1 MFVYHRERSK
11 LHQPVY
17 HRERSKLHQ
26 SIYQLVRYLAY
37 KCIILQH
44 INYSSLNIDIGGT
57 ADISVHEKQ
66 PSGQLKELHKASGG
80 PWGGSY
86 VDNNYISCLT
96 NIFGKATF
104 DRFKTEQMADFIDLH
119 REFETKKRGMRFDT
133 EGKITFK
140 VSAAMMEIFKDI
152 ENHSLEDRIEDLG
165 LSGKMSITGD
175 KLRVDSSVVKSWFD
189 GPVDSMICHVKDIL
203 SEPKMKDVKLM
214 LLVGGFGESR
224 YVQDRMVN
232 EFGSNYVIIPEE
244 AGLAVLK
251 GAVRFGHNPDIMSAR
266 VMQYTYGIRI
276 LVPYDEFLH
285 PPRKVKVVNGEKK
298 AKYVF
303 DNFVTVGSEIPVG
316 YKVTKRKTPNDMNRT
331 FIPVFRASSDAPYFT
346 TDQGCT
352 EIGFLVIN
360 HPEGKSL
367 QDKVFD
373 VTFTF
378 GDTELFV
385 EAKMLHSA
393 REFSLTIDCL
403 K

>member
-1 MFVYHRERSK
+1 
-11 LHQPVY
+11 
-17 HRERSKLHQ
+17 
-26 SIYQLVRYLAY
+26 
-37 KCIILQH
+37 
-44 INYSSLNIDIGGT
+44 
-57 ADISVHEKQ
+57 
-66 PSGQLKELHKASGG
+66 
-80 PWGGSY
+80 
-86 VDNNYISCLT
+86 
-96 NIFGKATF
+96 
-104 DRFKTEQMADFIDLH
+104 
-119 REFETKKRGMRFDT
+119 
-133 EGKITFK
+133 
-140 VSAAMMEIFKDI
+140 
-152 ENHSLEDRIEDLG
+152 
-165 LSGKMSITGD
+165 MSITGD

-224 YVQDRMVN
+224 YVQDRMVK
-232 EFGSNYVIIPEE
+232 EFGSKYVIIPEE

-251 GAVRFGHNPDIMSAR
+251 GAVRFGHDPDIMSAR

-285 PPRKVKVVNGEKK
+285 PSRKLKVVNGEKK
-298 AKYVF
+298 AKDVF
-303 DNFVTVGSEIPVG
+303 DKFVTVGSEIPVG

-331 FIPVFRASSDAPYFT
+331 FIPVFRASSDVPYFT
-346 TDQGCT
+346 TDQGCM

-385 EAKMLHSA
+385 EAKMLHSE
-393 REFSLTIDCL
+393 REFSFDHRLLEMKCENKI
-403 K
+403 